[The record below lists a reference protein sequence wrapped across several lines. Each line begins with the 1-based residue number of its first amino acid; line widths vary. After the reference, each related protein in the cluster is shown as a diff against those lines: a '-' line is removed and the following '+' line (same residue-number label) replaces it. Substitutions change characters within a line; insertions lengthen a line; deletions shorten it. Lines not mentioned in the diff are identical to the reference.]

1 METGA
6 MSQKFD
12 YDTPE
17 FRANAARRRATW
29 TMTRYT
35 SLDEMKADEYRYW
48 QSQPAHVR
56 IAAISELT
64 MEQYAL
70 KGQHVRRLQRTFARL
85 KRT

>member
-1 METGA
+1 MG
-6 MSQKFD
+6 KNW
-12 YDTPE
+12 DTPE

-35 SLDEMKADEYRYW
+35 DFAQIKADEYAYW

-64 MEQYAL
+64 TEQYAM
-70 KGQHVRRLQRTFARL
+70 KGQYVRRLQRTFVRL
-85 KRT
+85 ERP

>member
-1 METGA
+1 
-6 MSQKFD
+6 MSKKFA

-17 FRANAARRRATW
+17 FRAERRRETW
-29 TMTRYT
+29 TMTRHT
-35 SLDEMKADEYRYW
+35 NFEQVKADEYAYW

-64 MEQYAL
+64 AEQYAM
-70 KGQHVRRLQRTFARL
+70 KGQHVRRLQRTFVRL